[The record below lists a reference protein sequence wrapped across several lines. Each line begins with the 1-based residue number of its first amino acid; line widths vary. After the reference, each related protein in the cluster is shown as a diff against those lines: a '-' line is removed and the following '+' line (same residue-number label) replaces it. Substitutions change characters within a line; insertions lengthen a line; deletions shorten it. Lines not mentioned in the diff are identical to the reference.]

1 MTLLI
6 IKLIYGIAITQLWIH
21 STPAILF
28 KRLLGFKAEEHYG
41 DIKQFI
47 NEMIYCAQCSGF
59 WIGLILYFTPLNII
73 INAIGMAAIIST
85 LAELVSR
92 KLEE

>member
-1 MTLLI
+1 MELLL

-41 DIKQFI
+41 QIKQFF

-59 WIGLILYFTPLNII
+59 WIGLILYFTPLNIVL
-73 INAIGMAAIIST
+73 NTIGIASIIST
-85 LAELVSR
+85 IAELVSR
-92 KLEE
+92 KLEQ